1 MSNRSR
7 TENISKNHLEK
18 IFNTSIKGQIWS
30 EGMRNVEMLLSN
42 VFPRL
47 IALAEVG
54 LRERSFENLDLLG
67 LDILNDP
74 SFVAEWTNFR
84 DNKLNPLVQE
94 ILADYP
100 NFPFRIPVPGSKVV
114 NGKLMVVNEQN
125 LEMQYRNDGW
135 KDIINNY
142 GWKDFISN
150 EVKAEGEIELRTKL
164 GNQFSRIQKV
174 TFSSEVSFSLSTML
188 IIFQLIK

>member
-1 MSNRSR
+1 
-7 TENISKNHLEK
+7 
-18 IFNTSIKGQIWS
+18 
-30 EGMRNVEMLLSN
+30 MRNVEMLLSN

-74 SFVAEWTNFR
+74 SFTAEWTNFR
-84 DNKLNPLVQE
+84 DNKLNQLVQE

-135 KDIINNY
+135 KDII
-142 GWKDFISN
+142 SN

-174 TFSSEVSFSLSTML
+174 TFSSEISFSLSTML
-188 IIFQLIK
+188 IIFQLIN